1 MVSASVL
8 ALSYV
13 LFMTSLFTGERF
25 MIEIAAIVSGS
36 IWFAHVLYFTFFLE
50 LAAVSERYPYVP
62 ALDEIGEK
70 LMRRILTGFKRI
82 RFEPMGGIQDV
93 FVLFIISFLIRLMFP
108 IFTRPLISLLPPII
122 PLVLQLIILFLSL
135 FVVAS
140 YLLRY
145 LTVRLDIINAYR
157 HRKSSRSL
165 AILHWKPTSCADKRL
180 KDAVYALSY
189 SIKWRSKE
197 MPDDVMDSFGN
208 SLLSWRVLFAR
219 EYSEGGS
226 LANKE
231 YWRFGTPDKPMDM
244 TKSWDDPENLAAA
257 VPKPLVYYYP
267 GETEAPDEVRTCV
280 LRIKE
285 VHEWIK
291 ATDPISHD
299 RALKVYLVLVSP
311 ENAVPWTRPFDVSW
325 KDLASGGVKL
335 YESKPIVFTDASGDV
350 WTIDELPKAP
360 DDWKRFLGI
369 DKAVEM
375 ANEVKNDRSGWKK
388 RNRSVSSK

>member
-36 IWFAHVLYFTFFLE
+36 IWFAHVLYFTFFLD

-108 IFTRPLISLLPPII
+108 FFTRPLISLLPPII

-197 MPDDVMDSFGN
+197 MPDDVIDSFGN

-257 VPKPLVYYYP
+257 VPKPLVP
-267 GETEAPDEVRTCV
+267 IRSVMIEPLRSIWFWSRRRTQFHGPVPLTCRGKTWRV
-280 LRIKE
+280 GTLNCM
-285 VHEWIK
+285 
-291 ATDPISHD
+291 
-299 RALKVYLVLVSP
+299 RA
-311 ENAVPWTRPFDVSW
+311 
-325 KDLASGGVKL
+325 
-335 YESKPIVFTDASGDV
+335 
-350 WTIDELPKAP
+350 
-360 DDWKRFLGI
+360 
-369 DKAVEM
+369 
-375 ANEVKNDRSGWKK
+375 
-388 RNRSVSSK
+388 NRSFLRTPAETSGQSTRSPRRPMIGNVFWESTRRWKWQTK